1 MFILVQDKSRL
12 VKVNDILVQDYKI
25 VGVKHD
31 SQIILGSY
39 ENNNAAMEV
48 MVKITDSFRRHYMKL
63 QVEPVFVMPNR

>member
-12 VKVNDILVQDYKI
+12 VKVNDILVQDSKI

-39 ENNNAAMEV
+39 ENNNVAMEV
-48 MVKITDSFRRHYMKL
+48 MVNLTNTFIKYSNL
-63 QVEPVFVMPNR
+63 NSVFVMPQR